1 MKPIIN
7 LLSKVP
13 ALPKSIF
20 AGAIVGIISAISS
33 VAFAALIY
41 HDVLAKYLII
51 GASSSLIGTIVL
63 MLVLGVFST
72 SKRAIGQAQD
82 VYAAIIAVT
91 CYDIAGKV
99 LKISPQDVLPTV
111 MTVTITM
118 AMSSGLVM
126 FFLGQLKL
134 GKLIRYFPY
143 PVIGGFLA
151 STGWLIFSQSFIFLT
166 KTPLELA
173 HLPTLLT
180 KDYLGLWLPPL
191 VYACI
196 MVWSMRKFNHYFIL
210 PSLLILGVVLFYSFF
225 LMTGISFDQ
234 AEANGW
240 LMGPF
245 PEGTLA
251 TIPSLSVFD
260 GTIQWGIISNYI
272 PDYLILITLAV
283 ISLLLN
289 ASSFEI
295 ISNETMDINTELK
308 VTGVANL
315 LAGLLGGIGGYQ
327 GLAMSKI
334 NLKLKLNSRLV
345 GIMSGFFIIIILITG
360 TDCLYLLPK
369 SVFGALLIYVAL
381 DFLLD
386 WFVSIK
392 KKISWPDYLIVL
404 SITLVIAFQ
413 GFLTGLVVGL
423 FLSLILFIF
432 HYSRIDVIRTCMTGD
447 FFHSNVERTEQEKVI
462 LTAKG
467 KEILIPIISGYLFF
481 GNTAFIM
488 NKIIDEI
495 DSNKNDSINYLVLD
509 FSRVIGM
516 EVSCFMSIIKLLQS
530 CKMRLINPV
539 FANLP
544 AKIKKEINR
553 FITNTSSDELRYSEF
568 PDLDHAVEWC
578 EDQII
583 STQLISLTT
592 SEEFQ
597 FLTASN
603 EENKRLLTY
612 FERVCASENE
622 VIYQQGEPA
631 TDLVYLAKG
640 RLKVVLNYSTEHE
653 LRLTRIKQG
662 AIAGEMGLLSNEPRS
677 ATVVATEDCVLY
689 KLSSEALER
698 LYQEEPTLGLTLDR
712 LIIKLLG
719 KRLLQA
725 NKFSSFVKMS
735 L

>member
-1 MKPIIN
+1 MN
-7 LLSKVP
+7 GYLNT
-13 ALPKSIF
+13 LPKSIF
-20 AGAIVGIISAISS
+20 AGSIIGIISAVSS

-41 HDVLAKYLII
+41 HGELSQYLLV
-51 GASSSLIGTIVL
+51 GASSCLIGTIVL
-63 MLVLGVFST
+63 MLVLGGFST
-72 SKRAIGQAQD
+72 SKRTIGQAQD

-99 LKISPQDVLPTV
+99 LQINPQDVLPTV

-118 AMSSGLVM
+118 AMSSGFIM
-126 FFLGQLKL
+126 FLLGQLEL

-151 STGWLIFSQSFIFLT
+151 GTGWLIFSQSFIFLT
-166 KTPLELA
+166 KLPLDFSHLA
-173 HLPTLLT
+173 TLLT
-180 KDYLGLWLPPL
+180 IDYLGLWLPPL
-191 VYACI
+191 IYAFFMI
-196 MVWSMRKFNHYFIL
+196 WAMHRFDHYLVL
-210 PSLLILGVVLFYSFF
+210 PSLLIIGVSLFYLYLWIMVIPFS
-225 LMTGISFDQ
+225 L
-234 AEANGW
+234 AESRGW

-245 PEGTLA
+245 PKGTLA
-251 TIPSLSVFD
+251 NIPSLSVFS
-260 GTIQWGIISNYI
+260 GNVQWSIISHYI
-272 PDYLILITLAV
+272 PDYLILITLSV

-295 ISNETMDINTELK
+295 MSNETMNINKELK
-308 VTGVANL
+308 VTGIANL
-315 LAGLLGGIGGYQ
+315 LTGLLGGLGGYQ
-327 GLAMSKI
+327 GLAISKI

-345 GIMSGFFIIIILITG
+345 GIMSGVIIIFILVAG
-360 TDCLYLLPK
+360 TSSLHFLPK
-369 SVFGALLIYVAL
+369 SVFGALLIYVSL
-381 DFLLD
+381 DFILEWLI
-386 WFVSIK
+386 SIK
-392 KKISWPDYLIVL
+392 KKISWSNYLIVL
-404 SITLVIAFQ
+404 SITLVIAIQ

-423 FLSLILFIF
+423 FLSLTLFVI
-432 HYSRIDVIRTCMTGD
+432 HYSRIEVIRAFMSGD
-447 FFHSNVERTEQEKVI
+447 LIRSTVERTEQEKTI
-462 LTAKG
+462 LTTKG

-495 DSNKNDSINYLVLD
+495 DKNKDYNINYLILD

-530 CKMRLINPV
+530 CKMRLISLV

-544 AKIKKEINR
+544 PEIKKEINR
-553 FITNTSSDELRYSEF
+553 FITNSASDDLHYSEF

-583 STQLISLTT
+583 SKELISI
-592 SEEFQ
+592 SPAEQFQ

-603 EENKRLLTY
+603 EENKLLLTY
-612 FERVCASENE
+612 FERVKVKENDI
-622 VIYQQGEPA
+622 IYQQGDEA
-631 TDLVYLAKG
+631 TDLLYLAKG
-640 RLKVVLNYSTEHE
+640 KLKVVLAYGTKHE
-653 LRLTRIKQG
+653 IRLSRIKQG
-662 AIAGEMGLLSNEPRS
+662 AIVGEMGLFSKDPRS
-677 ATVVATEDCVLY
+677 ATVVATEDSILY
-689 KLSSEALER
+689 KLSDEALER
-698 LYQEEPTLGLTLDR
+698 LYQEQPALGLTLDR